1 MKLNDTELINNIYLP
16 LFPYCKTTACGAEEM
31 T

>member
-16 LFPYCKTTACGAEEM
+16 LFTYCKTTAWEAEEM